1 MSFQFPRKHSIMD
14 TIEVLIVEDN
24 LKISKTHQAFVEKVE
39 GFKVTGIA
47 NTIEDAKLLLSTLQ
61 PDLILLDIYF
71 PEANG
76 MDFLKEIR
84 SQNNAVDVILIT
96 AAKEVEMLHSALH
109 GGAFDYM
116 IKPVFF
122 NRFEE
127 SLSSYRN
134 HLASLYQLDSMSQ
147 EDANRFFRKQEF
159 GISEKLEDT
168 PKGIDKVTLKTITEL
183 FQKDKVSIF
192 GAEELGKRVGV
203 SRTTARKY
211 LEYLIGTGFL
221 EVKLD
226 YSTKGR
232 PERKY
237 RVAE

>member
-1 MSFQFPRKHSIMD
+1 MEP
-14 TIEVLIVEDN
+14 IEVLIVEDN
-24 LKISKTHQAFVEKVE
+24 LKISRTHQAFVEKLE

-47 NTIEDAKLLLSTLQ
+47 NSIEDARLLFSTLE

-71 PEANG
+71 PEGNG

-84 SQNNAVDVILIT
+84 SLNDPVDIILIT
-96 AAKEVEMLHSALH
+96 AAKEVEMLHNALH

-122 NRFEE
+122 ARFQE
-127 SLSSYRN
+127 SLTSYQEHRER
-134 HLASLYQLDSMSQ
+134 LLDLKNMTQ
-147 EDANRFFRKQEF
+147 EDANRFFRRPGVGHEET
-159 GISEKLEDT
+159 GET
-168 PKGIDKVTLKTITEL
+168 PKGIDPVTLKTITGIYEQVTNPCL
-183 FQKDKVSIF
+183 SADEVGRK
-192 GAEELGKRVGV
+192 VGV

-211 LEYLIGTGFL
+211 LEYLTSTGFL
-221 EVKLD
+221 KVSLD

-237 RVAE
+237 LRENSKSETQTIPTN